1 MDLTFQKGYD
11 MDIQTRLSLLDQHLS
26 LLIESTENSDTLT
39 GESVAATLFIIQ
51 EQVRLVQKSM
61 NKE

>member
-1 MDLTFQKGYD
+1 

>member
-1 MDLTFQKGYD
+1 
-11 MDIQTRLSLLDQHLS
+11 MDIQTRLSLLDQHLA
-26 LLIESTENSDTLT
+26 LLIESTESCSSLT

-51 EQVRLVQKSM
+51 EQVRQIQKVV

>member
-1 MDLTFQKGYD
+1 
-11 MDIQTRLSLLDQHLS
+11 MDIQTRLSLLNQHLA
-26 LLIESTENSDTLT
+26 LLIESTESCSSLT

-51 EQVRLVQKSM
+51 EQVRQIQKVV

>member
-1 MDLTFQKGYD
+1 

-26 LLIESTENSDTLT
+26 LLIESTENCDSLT
-39 GESVAATLFIIQ
+39 GESVAATLIIIQ
-51 EQVRLVQKSM
+51 EQVRLVQNSM